1 LSSRGRPLS
10 RLRKI
15 PARTGCD
22 ARSDRI
28 QLNKL
33 EEALGLTAEKALK
46 PSHA

>member
-15 PARTGCD
+15 HTHTGCD

-28 QLNKL
+28 QLKKL